1 VSENRTLWETA
12 LDVGVVL
19 ANAIDSIAEDI
30 EDGCSDGLPDTWDE
44 LRDAYATLCK
54 TLSRELWID
63 ANAVIKQMIDADLM
77 TSRTILTAQTGIRF
91 AVSAGK

>member
-30 EDGCSDGLPDTWDE
+30 EGGCSDGLPDTWHD
-44 LRDAYATLCK
+44 LRDAYAALCATLY
-54 TLSRELWID
+54 RELRID
-63 ANAVIKQMIDADLM
+63 ANAVIKQMIDANLM
-77 TSRTILTAQTGIRF
+77 TSRAILTAQTGIRF
-91 AVSAGK
+91 PETGA

>member
-1 VSENRTLWETA
+1 MSENRTLWETA

-44 LRDAYATLCK
+44 LRDAYAALCK
-54 TLSRELWID
+54 TLSRELLID
-63 ANAVIKQMIDADLM
+63 ANAMIKQMIDADLL
-77 TSRTILTAQTGIRF
+77 TSRTILRAQGVVFNGDPT
-91 AVSAGK
+91 